1 MTTTPSQSNPDIR
14 LEQMLELIADHI
26 ESNTRVVSAVESLEQ
41 HLPEK
46 MDQLLK
52 EHRQETQA
60 PASESTVKPDQVP
73 AMRRELS
80 DLIQTWGITITVITV
95 LSAGVLLFFVLRH

>member
-1 MTTTPSQSNPDIR
+1 MTVIPYPYDNDTITIHPRPR

-26 ESNTRVVSAVESLEQ
+26 ESNNRVVSAVESLEQ

-52 EHRQETQA
+52 EHRQQTQA
-60 PASESTVKPDQVP
+60 PASESTVKPDPQIP
-73 AMRRELS
+73 AMRRELW
-80 DLIQTWGITITVITV
+80 T
-95 LSAGVLLFFVLRH
+95 